1 MTIAIEADIVVLY
14 SSIVNIAPSQRPETN
29 LYTLLDRHHFHAH
42 AISDG
47 VLWFDVIEIAID
59 EIEAFHWVLLIMYF

>member
-14 SSIVNIAPSQRPETN
+14 SGIVNIASSQRPETN
-29 LYTLLDRHHFHAH
+29 LYTLLDRHHFHVH

-47 VLWFDVIEIAID
+47 VLWFDVID

>member
-1 MTIAIEADIVVLY
+1 MTIAIEADIVELY
-14 SSIVNIAPSQRPETN
+14 SGIVNIASSQRPETN
-29 LYTLLDRHHFHAH
+29 LYALLNRHYFHAH

-59 EIEAFHWVLLIMYF
+59 EIEAFIGFF